1 MESLRQEQ
9 LVLHFK
15 IQSLSRQIN
24 QVSLEPRFPPYLLDM
39 YRKER
44 NQLCFRYKQ
53 IYKII
58 THRTDGEGLLP
69 ISKI

>member
-24 QVSLEPRFPPYLLDM
+24 QVSLDPRCPPHLLDM
-39 YRKER
+39 YKKQR
-44 NQLCFRYKQ
+44 NQMCFRYKQ

-58 THRTDGEGLLP
+58 TDGKGLLP
-69 ISKI
+69 TSKM